1 MQKNYYSRR
10 WEKGRFANKSD
21 REAEDLAQRSI
32 EAAWGCTLH
41 KYAGLDTV
49 DFWAE
54 AFDRTSALIE
64 VKARSVNSTTYPT
77 VFLNLRK
84 WSKLLDMA
92 VCTGVPA
99 YFFIVYKDCI
109 KYINVELVDA
119 RAHGIGGTR
128 HRVKSE
134 NDIEPVIHIP
144 IKEMETLEKCL
155 AA

>member
-1 MQKNYYSRR
+1 MTDYYSRKYQ
-10 WEKGRFANKSD
+10 KGKFSNKSD
-21 REAEDLAQRSI
+21 REAEDLVKRTV
-32 EAAWGCTLH
+32 EDVWGCKLH
-41 KYAGLDTV
+41 KYADFDAV

-54 AFDRTSALIE
+54 AFDRTSAFIE
-64 VKARSVNSTTYPT
+64 VKSRSIGSTAYPT
-77 VFLNLRK
+77 VYLNLRK

-92 VCTGVPA
+92 VCTRVPA
-99 YFFIVYKDCI
+99 YFFIVYQDCI

-119 RAHGIGGTR
+119 RNHGIGGTR

-134 NDIEPVIHIP
+134 NDIEPVIHVP

>member
-1 MQKNYYSRR
+1 MTDYYSRR

-32 EAAWGCTLH
+32 EAAWGCRLH
-41 KYAGLDTV
+41 KYAGFDV
-49 DFWAE
+49 ADFWAE
-54 AFDRTSALIE
+54 AWDQTAAFIE
-64 VKARSVNSTTYPT
+64 VKSRSVESTKYPT

-99 YFFIVYKDCI
+99 YFFIVYQDSI

-119 RAHGIGGTR
+119 RNHGIGGTR

-134 NDIEPVIHIP
+134 NDIEPVIHVP